1 MTTTLNA
8 TADKIEVA
16 DVMRRFGPDYLE
28 RFGGR
33 MLPSHRQ
40 AIQDIMDCRTAHL
53 GGHAWHCQDCDK
65 TFYVY
70 HGCRNR
76 SCPACHTR
84 QTQEWLEKRQ
94 AELLPCPYYHVT
106 VTIPEEL
113 RAVFRANQR
122 EAYDLLMR
130 AAAEA
135 VLELAA
141 DRRHMGALAGVLAV
155 LHTWTARMDYHPH
168 VHLLVSGGG
177 AELDEA
183 GQLVWRE
190 TRRDFFVHARLIA
203 RLVRGKLRAALAK
216 GYSALHAQ
224 IPREV
229 WKRDWVADCR
239 LWGQGERAVLDY
251 LARYVFRV
259 AVTNRRIVGM
269 DAETVSF
276 RWKDRE
282 AGCWRTCRVAGQ
294 EFLRRFLQH
303 VLPQGFHKVRYYGLW
318 NPGKREL
325 AAAARAGLELAALLR
340 GQGPGAS
347 AAVATGPQGEPA
359 TDACQGAGC
368 GEEEEA
374 WAPSCPHCRSRKVR
388 HLWELRR
395 GGRTRWPDS

>member
-1 MTTTLNA
+1 MITTTLNA
-8 TADKIEVA
+8 TANKIEVA
-16 DVMRRFGPDYLE
+16 DVMRRFGPAYLE
-28 RFGGR
+28 RFGEK
-33 MLPSHRQ
+33 MLPSHRR
-40 AIQDIMDCRTAHL
+40 ALQDIMDCRTAYM
-53 GGHAWHCQDCDK
+53 GGHAWRCEDCDK

-84 QTQEWLEKRQ
+84 QTQEWLAKRQ
-94 AELLPCPYYHVT
+94 AELLPCPYFHVT

-113 RAVFRANQR
+113 RAVFRSNQGA
-122 EAYDLLMR
+122 AYCLLMKT
-130 AAAEA
+130 AAAA

-141 DRRHMGALAGVLAV
+141 DRRHMGGLAGVLAV
-155 LHTWTARMDYHPH
+155 QHTWTAKMDYHPH
-168 VHLLVSGGG
+168 VHMLVSGGG

-183 GQLVWRE
+183 GWLVWRE
-190 TRRDFFVHARLIA
+190 ARRGFFVHARLIA

-216 GYSALHAQ
+216 GHPALHAQ

-259 AVTNRRIVGM
+259 AVTNRRIVCM
-269 DAETVSF
+269 DGDTVSF
-276 RWKDRE
+276 RWKDRD

-294 EFLRRFLQH
+294 EFIRRFLQH

-318 NPGKREL
+318 NPGKRAL
-325 AAAARAGLELAALLR
+325 AAKARAGLELAALLD
-340 GQGPGAS
+340 GNAPGAGTAEAGEPES
-347 AAVATGPQGEPA
+347 DPATGACAGADGGE
-359 TDACQGAGC
+359 DA
-368 GEEEEA
+368 ES
-374 WAPSCPHCRSRKVR
+374 APVCPHCRGRKVR

-395 GGRTRWPDS
+395 GGRARLPAP